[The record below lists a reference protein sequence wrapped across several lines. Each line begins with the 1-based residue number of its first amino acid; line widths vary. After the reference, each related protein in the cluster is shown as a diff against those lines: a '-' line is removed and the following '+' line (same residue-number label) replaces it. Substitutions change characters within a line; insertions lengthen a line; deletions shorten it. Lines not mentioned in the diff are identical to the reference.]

1 MVAEG
6 MRCRSVTDH
15 PALKEGGGA
24 SKAGRTACGGEQLVA
39 ADPATG
45 QRRVLTSLPDRAL
58 VILPGD

>member
-1 MVAEG
+1 MSISHRPPG
-6 MRCRSVTDH
+6 FR
-15 PALKEGGGA
+15 EGGGA
-24 SKAGRTACGGEQLVA
+24 SKAGRTAGGGEQLA